1 MSNLTQFAPFAG
13 GGLKSF
19 QTGYINSATTAG
31 TPGTEL
37 GSYIDVTVSA
47 VTVAKTITNCQG
59 SFYNTSGTPTG
70 CYSTPGP
77 YLGIPQ
83 TRMTSTTNLRMS
95 TYNYFDGSVI
105 GRWQV
110 AEAN

>member
-1 MSNLTQFAPFAG
+1 MSTLSQFAPFAG

-19 QTGYINSATTAG
+19 QTGYIRSASTAG

-37 GSYIDVTVSA
+37 GSYNDVTVSA

-59 SFYNTSGTPTG
+59 TFLTTSGTPTG
-70 CYSTPGP
+70 CYFASGV

-83 TRMTSTTNLRMS
+83 TRMTSTTNLRLS
-95 TYNYFDGSVI
+95 TYNYFDAEI
-105 GRWQV
+105 LGRWQV